1 MSKHINKLILVSK
14 IILLSIIFYNN
25 QSVLLY
31 SQTSKQSIILK
42 GIISD
47 SLVNLPLISSNIR
60 ISNTEIGTK
69 SDIKGNFSL
78 QIDFL
83 YFANNIE
90 INYPGYQKYTKSISS
105 LLNSLETKL
114 DNDILYLEFKLV
126 PNNFKSQSVII
137 SASKNV
143 QNSQDI
149 PISVSIIESDF
160 IKSRSQ
166 NSLERIL
173 QYIPGVEVN
182 NDNISLRG
190 SSGFT
195 FGIGSRVSLLLD
207 GFPMLA
213 ADNGDMKFDA
223 LPFYNI
229 ERIEVI
235 KGSGS
240 ALYGT
245 SAIGGVINI
254 ITSPPTEDLS
264 IKSRLFSGF
273 HSQPNYDEWKFDG
286 GNLINSGVDLNISQK
301 IDNFSYTTSLTYFNQ
316 NGYRLNDKAERY
328 AIFSKLYYNI
338 EDKTFLDF
346 TINHTNNQQENWVY
360 WKSLTQPFL
369 PDTYPANSENNTS
382 IKTAG
387 ILNLKHIIN
396 EDNYLVLKSGV
407 YNTYFNN
414 NVILDNNTLRKSDA
428 NSINIDA
435 QYNSKINEDVFI
447 TFGINNIT
455 NLVNSITYGN
465 NNQNIFSTYFQSELN
480 HVDNL
485 IVTIGAR
492 LDLENTSNLNNNLIF
507 SPKLGLNYNIWDQQF
522 RLSAGRGFRAPSIAE
537 RFSNINFQGFSVEQN
552 LSLKA
557 EESISFEIGTN
568 KNLIFDDYS
577 LNIDCAVFYN
587 KFNNFI
593 DPSIN
598 IKSEN
603 VPVIQFKNIVDAQI
617 LGMELSVKQLFFNF
631 IGFESSLTLMDPRDL
646 VTNTTLK
653 YRSKLLWYNRLIL
666 PITKSL
672 QFQADYRYKERVE
685 NIDENLKLQIS
696 DYDFR
701 VPINVVDFRVLYDI
715 NIDFDLPIKLA
726 LNVNNAFNY
735 YFVEMVGSLAP
746 TRFVN
751 FQLEYAY

>member
-90 INYPGYQKYTKSISS
+90 INYPGYQKYTKTISS

-598 IKSEN
+598 INSEN

>member
-90 INYPGYQKYTKSISS
+90 INYPGYQKYTKTISS

-316 NGYRLNDKAERY
+316 KGYRLNDKAERY

-598 IKSEN
+598 INSEN

>member
-316 NGYRLNDKAERY
+316 KGYRLNDKAERY

-598 IKSEN
+598 INSEN

>member
-25 QSVLLY
+25 QTFILY

-90 INYPGYQKYTKSISS
+90 INYPGYQKYTKTISS

-173 QYIPGVEVN
+173 QYVPGVEVN

-207 GFPMLA
+207 GFSMLA

-465 NNQNIFSTYFQSELN
+465 NNQNILSTYFQSELN

-598 IKSEN
+598 INSEN

-715 NIDFDLPIKLA
+715 NVDFDLPIKLA

>member
-598 IKSEN
+598 INSEN

>member
-25 QSVLLY
+25 QTFILY

-173 QYIPGVEVN
+173 QYVPGVEVN

-316 NGYRLNDKAERY
+316 KGYRLNDKAERY

-435 QYNSKINEDVFI
+435 QYNSSINEDVFI

-552 LSLKA
+552 LELKA

-577 LNIDCAVFYN
+577 LNIDCAIFYN

-598 IKSEN
+598 IKEN